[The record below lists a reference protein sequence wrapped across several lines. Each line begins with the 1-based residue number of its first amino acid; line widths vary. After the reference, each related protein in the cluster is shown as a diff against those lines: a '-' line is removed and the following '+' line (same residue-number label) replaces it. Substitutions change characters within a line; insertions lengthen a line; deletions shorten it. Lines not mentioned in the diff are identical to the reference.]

1 MRMGIVGFSLF
12 VGGGLAYVLGFDT
25 KFGLGFSLLIFI
37 FLWWRKNG
45 NLKKEEDG

>member
-12 VGGGLAYVLGFDT
+12 VGGGLAYVFGLNT
-25 KFGLGFSLLIFI
+25 YFGLGFSLIIFI
-37 FLWWRKNG
+37 LWSING